1 MRHKDVIEVYNNLIK
16 QLRGKHG
23 KKVHIKYPSCS
34 GNIIVRDLNATE
46 EMLNRLIDRRDY
58 LLGRR

>member
-1 MRHKDVIEVYNNLIK
+1 MRHRDVIDVYNNLIK

-23 KKVHIKYPSCS
+23 KSVHIKYPSSS